1 VQEHHTTSPPRFE
14 TSMLAAR
21 IDRCACNRFAGR
33 TPKWI
38 GIVHL
43 SCLVKYII
51 KIGIAGLPGG
61 TCPVIF
67 RRRLREPQP
76 LEFYQ
81 RRIDPSLRAREL
93 NRAKGLESHHEN
105 PPRCLGGAG
114 TAIVAGVRSLQPD
127 DYRLLLALK
136 PAFDTLYHTPGP
148 SPPYPWPR
156 GPAIQGV
163 D

>member
-1 VQEHHTTSPPRFE
+1 VQEHHHTTSPPRFE
-14 TSMLAAR
+14 ASMLAAR

-67 RRRLREPQP
+67 RRRLRVNRWNFTSVESIPRSA
-76 LEFYQ
+76 LE
-81 RRIDPSLRAREL
+81 
-93 NRAKGLESHHEN
+93 N
-105 PPRCLGGAG
+105 
-114 TAIVAGVRSLQPD
+114 
-127 DYRLLLALK
+127 
-136 PAFDTLYHTPGP
+136 
-148 SPPYPWPR
+148 
-156 GPAIQGV
+156 
-163 D
+163 